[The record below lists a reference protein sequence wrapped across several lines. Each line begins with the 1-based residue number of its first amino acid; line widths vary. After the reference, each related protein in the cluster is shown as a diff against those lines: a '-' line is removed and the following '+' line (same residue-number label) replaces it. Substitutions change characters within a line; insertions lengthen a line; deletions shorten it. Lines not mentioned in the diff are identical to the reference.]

1 MDNELLQNASNAEN
15 PLETL
20 IVLQKKAL
28 LSGRIRTALI
38 AVIGALLIGSILY
51 LSHQFSA
58 ADGLLKTIDADLQK
72 IDFSKIE
79 DTVEALEKAASN
91 LAKIDMKS
99 INETVKSL
107 NDAANNLSKVYIG
120 ALNDLVK
127 SLQTTAGALESVING
142 WNSLFGR

>member
-1 MDNELLQNASNAEN
+1 MDNELLQNGPASED
-15 PLETL
+15 PMQTL
-20 IVLQKKAL
+20 IALQKKML
-28 LSGRIRTALI
+28 LSGRIRTVLI
-38 AVIGALLIGSILY
+38 AVIGALLIGGIFY
-51 LSHQFSA
+51 LAHQFSA
-58 ADGLLKTIDADLQK
+58 VDGLLKTIDADLQK

-79 DTVEALEKAASN
+79 DTVEALEKAATN
-91 LAKIDMKS
+91 LSKIDMKA

-107 NDAANNLSKVYIG
+107 NDAADNLSKVDIG

>member
-107 NDAANNLSKVYIG
+107 NDAANNLSKVDIG